1 MTAATTLEVNG
12 RHVETDIQGFLQ
24 NLNHWNEDFA
34 MEQARQGGLRLYND
48 HWELIYYFR
57 GYYEENLTNP
67 TMRTLVR
74 DLVDKNK
81 RYLDRKAYEK
91 HIYSLF
97 PCDPVHEICKLAG
110 LPLPPPDT

>member
-1 MTAATTLEVNG
+1 MMLEVNG

-24 NLNHWNEDFA
+24 HLNQWDEDFA
-34 MEQARQGGLRLYND
+34 MEQARKDGLRLYND

-57 GYYEENLTNP
+57 DYYTENQTNP
-67 TMRTLVR
+67 TMHSLIR
-74 DLVDKNK
+74 DLGCKSK
-81 RYLDRKAYEK
+81 RFHDRKDYEK